1 MQVSV
6 SRAVCYTRGMKLSAD
21 DFRRQYV
28 DLTDEALL
36 DIDPLDLNE
45 TARACYHAELASRG
59 IETGEPAPAALP
71 PSAREYVMA
80 GRMESREDAKHA
92 CEYMKRQYIP
102 ATVGPDGVS
111 VMVPPAILQEAQDVL
126 EGWLPGELYDEAAA
140 SATYVRHGMGTVRSY
155 VYGHPDLIEFVQEV
169 FGAVELE
176 RFKLPHGAFRV
187 EAAIGD
193 SVIVLEVGNAVPADG
208 KASTIHIYVPDV
220 DAAWGRALELG
231 ATEVAA
237 PEDKD
242 YNERAAAVSD
252 SSGNIWWIATY
263 QA

>member
-1 MQVSV
+1 
-6 SRAVCYTRGMKLSAD
+6 MKLSAD
-21 DFRRQYV
+21 DFRRQYA

-45 TARACYHAELASRG
+45 TARACYHQELASRG
-59 IETGEPAPAALP
+59 MEADAPAAAVAP
-71 PSAREYVMA
+71 PSAREYVVA
-80 GRMESREDAKHA
+80 GVMESREDAKKA

-102 ATVGPDGVS
+102 ASVGPDGVS
-111 VMVPPAILQEAQDVL
+111 VMVPPAILHEAEEVL
-126 EGWLPGELYDEAAA
+126 EGWLPGELYEEATA

-176 RFKLPHGAFRV
+176 RFQLPHGAFRV
-187 EAAIGD
+187 ESAIGD
-193 SVIVLEVGNAVPADG
+193 SVIVLEVGNPAPAGG
-208 KASTIHIYVPDV
+208 KPSTIHIYVPDV

-237 PEDKD
+237 PEDKE

-263 QA
+263 QV

>member
-1 MQVSV
+1 
-6 SRAVCYTRGMKLSAD
+6 MKLSAD
-21 DFRRQYV
+21 DFRRQYA

-45 TARACYHAELASRG
+45 TARACYHQELASRG
-59 IETGEPAPAALP
+59 MRSSDAPPAALP
-71 PSAREYVMA
+71 PESREYVLA
-80 GRMESREDAKHA
+80 GTMESREDAKHA

-102 ATVGPDGVS
+102 ASVGPDGVS
-111 VMVPPAILQEAQDVL
+111 VMVPPAILHEAQEVL

-140 SATYVRHGMGTVRSY
+140 SASYVRHGMGTVRSY
-155 VYGHPDLIEFVQEV
+155 VYGHPELIEFVQEV

-193 SVIVLEVGNAVPADG
+193 SVIVLEVGNPAPSGG
-208 KASTIHIYVPDV
+208 KPSTIHIYVPDV

-231 ATEVAA
+231 ATEVAT

-242 YNERAAAVSD
+242 YNERAAAVGD
-252 SSGNIWWIATY
+252 SSGNTWWIATY